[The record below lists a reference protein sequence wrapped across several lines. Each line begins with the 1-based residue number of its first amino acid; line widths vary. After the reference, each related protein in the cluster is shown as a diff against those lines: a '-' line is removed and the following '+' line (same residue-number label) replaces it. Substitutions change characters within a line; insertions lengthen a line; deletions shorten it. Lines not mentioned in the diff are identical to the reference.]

1 MAAAQASSSQDSV
14 VSGTVSC
21 QHCGT
26 MTDDPGLTWMQERD
40 PRRGTVWFCP
50 QCARRNLRAIE
61 AKLDE
66 DYW

>member
-1 MAAAQASSSQDSV
+1 MTAAQASSSQNSSAAGPV
-14 VSGTVSC
+14 VC
-21 QHCGT
+21 NHCGT
-26 MTDDPGLTWMQERD
+26 MADEPGLTWMRDVD
-40 PRRGTVWFCP
+40 PRRGPVWCCP